1 MKKLL
6 ILCVSLLATTALLV
20 GCGKGGDDSSSSVE
34 SNYSSTATQSESSME
49 TPSESSIETEDTSS
63 SETEDE
69 SSSESSGNTSSE
81 EAPWEVDS
89 SEKWTS
95 NH

>member
-6 ILCVSLLATTALLV
+6 ILCVSLLVTMSLSV
-20 GCGKGGDDSSSSVE
+20 GCAILGGGTSSQPESSYSSSETQGNS
-34 SNYSSTATQSESSME
+34 SNG
-49 TPSESSIETEDTSS
+49 TPDSSSIETPGNSS
-63 SETEDE
+63 SVN
-69 SSSESSGNTSSE
+69 SE
-81 EAPWEVDS
+81 WEVDS